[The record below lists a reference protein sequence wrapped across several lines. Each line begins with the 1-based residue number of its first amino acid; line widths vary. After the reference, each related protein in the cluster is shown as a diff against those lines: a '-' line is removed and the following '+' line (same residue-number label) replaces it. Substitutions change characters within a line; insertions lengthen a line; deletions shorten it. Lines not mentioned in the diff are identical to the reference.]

1 MRFKARSLM
10 YLKKLKLSEWPI
22 PIFAILAPF
31 AVLQGVQS
39 EDTIYSLAEKRIR
52 EALAS
57 NEVTIWD
64 QNKPTQRPT
73 IRWVFMIFED
83 VLLLY
88 YENKTIEA
96 MNIRTYQS
104 AKLSRAIL

>member
-1 MRFKARSLM
+1 MRFKARSL
-10 YLKKLKLSEWPI
+10 L
-22 PIFAILAPF
+22 
-31 AVLQGVQS
+31 
-39 EDTIYSLAEKRIR
+39 IYSLAEKRIR

-57 NEVTIWD
+57 NEVTVWD
-64 QNKPTQRPT
+64 QKNKPTQRPT